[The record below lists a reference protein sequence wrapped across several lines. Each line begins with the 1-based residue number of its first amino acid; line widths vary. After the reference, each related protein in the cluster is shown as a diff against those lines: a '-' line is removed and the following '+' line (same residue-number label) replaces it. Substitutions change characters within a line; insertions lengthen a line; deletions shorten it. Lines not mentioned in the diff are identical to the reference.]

1 MCVFVCLYSSWVDI
15 IWNVAECFAR
25 TLCYIDGRVVLLCRS
40 IAVTL
45 LCRQQLFA
53 AIFSI
58 VCVCV
63 CSCVVSWSQFH
74 NFVMFLCSVRYRR
87 ASWKPGRFIL
97 AYYCAKLLS
106 CFIEYSALIRVVT
119 RNAMHYNFNKNLHDS
134 SIYLHAFVCRSLIH
148 SWLLSSRE
156 HISKIAELTSRI
168 KWVLS
173 HSNCRKMRAFSN
185 GYNSD

>member
-1 MCVFVCLYSSWVDI
+1 MLLNASPERYAI
-15 IWNVAECFAR
+15 L
-25 TLCYIDGRVVLLCRS
+25 TVVLFYC
-40 IAVTL
+40 IAPLPLHCCVANNCLQLSFL
-45 LCRQQLFA
+45 L
-53 AIFSI
+53 
-58 VCVCV
+58 CVCV

-156 HISKIAELTSRI
+156 HISEIAELTSRI